1 LKNISAVA
9 SVKDQQRHKSW
20 EDSYASVVG
29 GLWGS
34 YREATRSLS
43 TAMSA
48 DYASPVAASS
58 FFMIEK
64 MKAAERRQIAMR
76 MPQIAN
82 TGILP
87 QSIIGI
93 ETR

>member
-1 LKNISAVA
+1 
-9 SVKDQQRHKSW
+9 
-20 EDSYASVVG
+20 
-29 GLWGS
+29 
-34 YREATRSLS
+34 
-43 TAMSA
+43 MSA